1 MTADFIRGDGT
12 SYTGI
17 SLGGLYEFGNNF
29 GLTAQYFNSNS
40 AIVKAKNIYSNN
52 ILSLELFTKE
62 VILVVKKKQCQ
73 NQ

>member
-17 SLGGLYEFGNNF
+17 SLWLYEIGNNF

-52 ILSLELFTKE
+52 ILFGI
-62 VILVVKKKQCQ
+62 V
-73 NQ
+73 

>member
-29 GLTAQYFNSNS
+29 GLTAQYFNSNRR
-40 AIVKAKNIYSNN
+40 NTN
-52 ILSLELFTKE
+52 LSLELFTKE